1 MHPVLHLD
9 VFTGYEST
17 VYREKLAAMYE
28 HNAYLQYTLAYRQ
41 KLPAHIF
48 FMFIALL
55 CYFSCIS
62 IALMFMTL
70 RIFSYFCA
78 EYHAYF
84 LFLLNILCAF
94 FTFWYICFSPLF
106 PHFFFHLMVLPTTF
120 PFLRFSFLYFEKAAF
135 EICESI
141 KSAGFNIHAV
151 RE

>member
-1 MHPVLHLD
+1 MSTMLIFSTLLHIGRSCRHIYFLCFLHCCVIFLVLAPFLCSLHCC
-9 VFTGYEST
+9 
-17 VYREKLAAMYE
+17 
-28 HNAYLQYTLAYRQ
+28 
-41 KLPAHIF
+41 IF
-48 FMFIALL
+48 F
-55 CYFSCIS
+55 CHVYGIS